1 MATLRTAVIKKCR
14 EQDHDDRPAS
24 EQRWCLYTHDGKKLL
39 GRHPSKESALKQERA
54 IQVHKHGEA
63 APSVVK
69 YKGAYYHSVQ
79 ALQEDIDPSA
89 RISRSEKWKKWWE
102 SLSEEERSEIAK
114 KRSEGHKKWWE
125 NLSEEELAEVAKK
138 QSEGQKRRWEN
149 ISEEERA
156 EIAKKQTERMKR
168 WWESLSEEEL
178 AERRKKQSEGSK
190 RRWENLSEEEL
201 AEVAKKQSEGQKRRW
216 ENLSEE
222 ERHEI
227 AKKQTEG
234 RKRRWESL
242 SEEERAE
249 RRKKQSERQK
259 RWWENLSEK
268 NKDKKAKDIIR
279 QRIIERKQG
288 KKPSVVKYKGAYY
301 HSVQALQEDIDPSAR
316 ISRSDYYVS
325 AKIQLTNMDIW
336 LQRAEK
342 IFDALVAAPEM
353 EKYDDKRQ
361 AIDDNIT
368 KARKALKA
376 VESLTN
382 RMGDKLEKQSETIK
396 RFQKALEELQSQ
408 RAASVQR
415 VNEKMARQEKS
426 PEMVK
431 YAGHFYVLAEDEAP
445 EEEKEEKE
453 EEEEVEEETEE
464 MDLLDALKGYW
475 QTILDKLPDDLEVD
489 EDFEAALTG
498 IDDVIA
504 VMEKIHEEYEEPEGE
519 EGSEEESEGE

>member
-89 RISRSEKWKKWWE
+89 RIF
-102 SLSEEERSEIAK
+102 
-114 KRSEGHKKWWE
+114 
-125 NLSEEELAEVAKK
+125 
-138 QSEGQKRRWEN
+138 
-149 ISEEERA
+149 
-156 EIAKKQTERMKR
+156 
-168 WWESLSEEEL
+168 
-178 AERRKKQSEGSK
+178 
-190 RRWENLSEEEL
+190 
-201 AEVAKKQSEGQKRRW
+201 
-216 ENLSEE
+216 
-222 ERHEI
+222 
-227 AKKQTEG
+227 
-234 RKRRWESL
+234 
-242 SEEERAE
+242 
-249 RRKKQSERQK
+249 
-259 RWWENLSEK
+259 
-268 NKDKKAKDIIR
+268 
-279 QRIIERKQG
+279 
-288 KKPSVVKYKGAYY
+288 
-301 HSVQALQEDIDPSAR
+301 
-316 ISRSDYYVS
+316 RSDYYVS

-382 RMGDKLEKQSETIK
+382 RRGDKLEKQSETIK